1 MPYKHGDKAINMST
15 WIQWLNNRIKKFDM
29 LGSIWFANMDCLVGN
44 FRYLHDDG
52 YEYQQP
58 SEPYKSDKPNESKFG
73 DKQIHQCSVYANRVC
88 NCDDGTSCDDGYDDN
103 DSDDP
108 IVNIDRIYD
117 TKRFF
122 NDNIYQFDEFHNKLT
137 GQERQCEGL
146 SNTERER
153 DSAWIRTC
161 HEHATTELRIQS
173 TTTTNSGIY

>member
-15 WIQWLNNRIKKFDM
+15 WIQWLNNRIKKFTM
-29 LGSIWFANMDCLVGN
+29 FRSIWFANLDIMVDN
-44 FRYLHDDG
+44 IKYLHDDG
-52 YEYQQP
+52 NEYQQ
-58 SEPYKSDKPNESKFG
+58 SDFTDFAHKPNESQFG
-73 DKQIHQCSVYANRVC
+73 NKSIHQCSVYANRVC
-88 NCDDGTSCDDGYDDN
+88 NCTNGTCDDGYDDN

-122 NDNIYQFDEFHNKLT
+122 NDHIYEFNELHNKLT

-161 HEHATTELRIQS
+161 HEHATTELKLQS